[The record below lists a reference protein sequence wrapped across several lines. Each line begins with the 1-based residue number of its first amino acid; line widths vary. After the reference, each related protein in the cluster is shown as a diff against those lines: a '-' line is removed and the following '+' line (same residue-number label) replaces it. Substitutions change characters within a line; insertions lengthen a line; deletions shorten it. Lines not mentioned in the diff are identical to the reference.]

1 MNEILFING
10 NVRFPITIDPSVW
23 IFDDRKVDLTTYFTT
38 PKEKISEL
46 AQYTKE
52 ASKHW
57 DREIREG
64 AIFPPVNKSVAR
76 FEKEKIITGTFGI
89 PFLPFLEN
97 AEISNDATLVEIHT
111 ESGITTISIN
121 EAKDAILGFSSIGKP
136 LKEDGPVHLYFGDG
150 SNVNNPIRYI
160 RKFTIV

>member
-1 MNEILFING
+1 MSEILFING

-23 IFDDRKVDLTTYFTT
+23 IFDDRKVDLTTYFTS
-38 PKEKISEL
+38 PKETTNEL
-46 AQYTKE
+46 DHYTKQ

-64 AIFPPVNKSVAR
+64 AIFPPVNKSIAR

-89 PFLPFLEN
+89 PLAPFLQN
-97 AEISNDATLVEIHT
+97 AEIPSDATHVEIHT
-111 ESGITTISIN
+111 ETGITTIPLQK
-121 EAKDAILGFSSIGKP
+121 AKDAILGFSKNGKP
-136 LKEDGPVHLYFGDG
+136 LKEDGPVHLYFGDS
-150 SNVNNPIRYI
+150 SNVNDPIRYI

>member
-1 MNEILFING
+1 MSEILFING

-23 IFDDRKVDLTTYFTT
+23 IFDDRKVDLTTYFTN
-38 PKEKISEL
+38 PKETTNEL
-46 AQYTKE
+46 EHYTKQ

-64 AIFPPVNKSVAR
+64 AIFPPVNKSIAK

-89 PFLPFLEN
+89 PFAPFLQN
-97 AEISNDATLVEIHT
+97 SEISSDATHVEIHT
-111 ESGITTISIN
+111 ETGITTISLPK
-121 EAKDAILGFSSIGKP
+121 AKDAILSFSKNGKP
-136 LKEDGPVHLYFGDG
+136 LKEDGPVHLYFGDS